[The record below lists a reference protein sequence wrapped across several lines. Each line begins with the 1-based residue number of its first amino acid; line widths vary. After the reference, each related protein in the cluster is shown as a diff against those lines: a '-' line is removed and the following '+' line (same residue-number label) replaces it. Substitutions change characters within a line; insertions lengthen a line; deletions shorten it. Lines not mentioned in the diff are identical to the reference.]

1 MPLVYRHIGRLADRA
16 ARMVQPFAH
25 IAQFHEILEIRD
37 GEFRLYR
44 GDFKYYLD
52 KIAEEKDL
60 AKLSGI
66 EAGKTAKA
74 EAKRDK
80 QKEKES
86 ARKDKKKAS

>member
-1 MPLVYRHIGRLADRA
+1 VSHDRYFVSQTA
-16 ARMVQPFAH
+16 TK
-25 IAQFHEILEIRD
+25 ILEIRD

-60 AKLSGI
+60 AKLSSI
-66 EAGKTAKA
+66 EAGKAAKA
-74 EAKRDK
+74 DAKRDK